1 MGILYVF
8 EQYVCFVFCSE
19 TRSVEECGCCGN
31 ETYCCFVRRES
42 VFLGHGFVGGLW
54 GEVDVLWTYC
64 RVDLID
70 FKAPSSL
77 F

>member
-8 EQYVCFVFCSE
+8 EQYVCFVFCGAL
-19 TRSVEECGCCGN
+19 RNVVVAGMKHIAVLCGGRV
-31 ETYCCFVRRES
+31 CFWVM
-42 VFLGHGFVGGLW
+42 VLWGGLW

>member
-1 MGILYVF
+1 MRNVVVAGMKHIAVLCGGR
-8 EQYVCFVFCSE
+8 VCFWVM
-19 TRSVEECGCCGN
+19 V
-31 ETYCCFVRRES
+31 
-42 VFLGHGFVGGLW
+42 LWGGLW